1 MDADEYDSPW
11 KEAVEAMLPEF
22 MAFYF
27 PAAASEIDWA
37 QPHRFLDQE
46 LKQIMPHAASG
57 RRVVDK
63 LAEVMLVDGD
73 SQWIYLH
80 IEIQSQRDSHFAE
93 RMYSYHYR
101 IFDRYQRPVASFAIL
116 ADPHPHW
123 RPDHYQSS
131 VLGCHQRLQFPIAK
145 LLDHVGRERQLV
157 GSDNPFAMVTL
168 AHLYTRRTR
177 HRSWSR
183 YRAKRH
189 LILLLTGLNWERARI
204 IRLLRVVDWLM
215 RLPPALDRQLHLDVA
230 TIRGEQA
237 VKTYISSF
245 ERFALEDL
253 KAEVRAKAIAEG
265 WQHGREKGLE
275 EGRERGLEQGLEQGL
290 ELGLEQG
297 LEQGRVH
304 GECAVLLR
312 LLSKRFGPLPAR
324 LEERLKT
331 ARSEDLLRWTDR
343 VLDAPTLDDVFG

>member
-1 MDADEYDSPW
+1 
-11 KEAVEAMLPEF
+11 
-22 MAFYF
+22 
-27 PAAASEIDWA
+27 
-37 QPHRFLDQE
+37 
-46 LKQIMPHAASG
+46 
-57 RRVVDK
+57 
-63 LAEVMLVDGD
+63 
-73 SQWIYLH
+73 
-80 IEIQSQRDSHFAE
+80 
-93 RMYSYHYR
+93 
-101 IFDRYQRPVASFAIL
+101 
-116 ADPHPHW
+116 
-123 RPDHYQSS
+123 
-131 VLGCHQRLQFPIAK
+131 FPIAK
-145 LLDHVGRERQLV
+145 LLDHVGRERHLV

-265 WQHGREKGLE
+265 
-275 EGRERGLEQGLEQGL
+275 
-290 ELGLEQG
+290 
-297 LEQGRVH
+297 
-304 GECAVLLR
+304 
-312 LLSKRFGPLPAR
+312 
-324 LEERLKT
+324 
-331 ARSEDLLRWTDR
+331 
-343 VLDAPTLDDVFG
+343 